1 MMAFSVAKQL
11 SLKGRLDYCLGGVT
25 GSSEGMPGQ
34 RPCEIMGGR
43 KGISCF
49 AMPSGFCF
57 RQRDLACRR
66 PQDSGNDMLVARRF
80 RPGEPTTRAEMAC
93 MVYNAL
99 MARNGQ

>member
-1 MMAFSVAKQL
+1 MAFSVGKQL
-11 SLKGRLDYCLGGVT
+11 SLKDRLGLWLRGIAGLFGV
-25 GSSEGMPGQ
+25 MPGQ

-66 PQDSGNDMLVARRF
+66 PQDSGNDMLAARRF
-80 RPGEPTTRAEMAC
+80 PSG
-93 MVYNAL
+93 
-99 MARNGQ
+99 